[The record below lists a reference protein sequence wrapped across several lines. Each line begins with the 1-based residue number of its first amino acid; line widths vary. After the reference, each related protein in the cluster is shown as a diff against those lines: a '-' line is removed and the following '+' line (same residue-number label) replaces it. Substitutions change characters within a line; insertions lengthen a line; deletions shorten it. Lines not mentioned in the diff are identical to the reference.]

1 MKKTIKV
8 CGYNIEVASNAAS
21 MIRYKMAFHR
31 DAMRDLMTLA
41 KGLPDKKKAGNEQL
55 LNAVVENET
64 FDFDIFYRFLWIFAK
79 AANDD
84 TPDFLP
90 WLESFDVSAMD
101 FVVEAFPQVQEL
113 LTANMHTIVKS
124 KKN

>member
-1 MKKTIKV
+1 MKKTINV
-8 CGYNIEVASNAAS
+8 SGYEIEVASNAAS

-41 KGLPDKKKAGNEQL
+41 KGMPKKVKDEQMLDAVIDNES
-55 LNAVVENET
+55 

-79 AANDD
+79 AANDSI
-84 TPDFLP
+84 PDFLP
-90 WLESFDVSAMD
+90 WLESFDVPAMD
-101 FVVEAFPQVQEL
+101 FAAEAFPQVQEL
-113 LTANMHTIVKS
+113 LSANMHTMVKS